1 MNDTE
6 NVTVEDPA
14 FEETSSQT
22 AETAETAA
30 TDNAIEDASK
40 GETTKGKN
48 YPTQV
53 VLTIRMIVGIY
64 VAYLAYQII
73 TSKEEIASLMWIPIV
88 IFIVAGAALVIT
100 SVKHFVCGEYEGG
113 KKDV

>member
-6 NVTVEDPA
+6 NVTVEDAA
-14 FEETSSQT
+14 FEELDEESGKTP
-22 AETAETAA
+22 EIAA
-30 TDNAIEDASK
+30 ADDPVEDATQ
-40 GETTKGKN
+40 GEITTGKN

-73 TSKEEIASLMWIPIV
+73 TSKEEIASLMWVPIV

>member
-1 MNDTE
+1 MDNTENTEIIENEDTKDIMCDMIANDTPKE
-6 NVTVEDPA
+6 SSEEISEEDVK
-14 FEETSSQT
+14 S
-22 AETAETAA
+22 
-30 TDNAIEDASK
+30 
-40 GETTKGKN
+40 GKN

-53 VLTIRMIVGIY
+53 VLTIRTIVGVY

-73 TSKEEIASLMWIPIV
+73 TSKEEIPPLMWVPIV

-100 SVKHFVCGEYEGG
+100 SIKHFVCGEYEGG